1 MRDPDTLT
9 IALSFIDL
17 LFIVLLSFVHVW
29 ALLAVGIARGVGI
42 NYTGKGGYRGRPGP

>member
-1 MRDPDTLT
+1 MRDLYTLT
-9 IALSFIDL
+9 IALSFIVL

-42 NYTGKGGYRGRPGP
+42 NYSGKGG